1 MRKELERI
9 AEIKEQMRAI
19 LDEAETQKR
28 ALTED
33 EQKAFNALKTEKE
46 LIQMKEERRSLE
58 TEPEQTRTIPTKA
71 VFSQAVYDVVYHR
84 SLEDYNGVVTEDG
97 IKVVERGLTVTD
109 TNTVADIVPVTI
121 GEIIEPLEK
130 GLIINKLG
138 IKMQSGLVGEL
149 VFPTLQ
155 AIEASIA
162 GENATIGDSK
172 LEIGKIKATPKR
184 VSISVPVSK
193 RAINQTNYSLQD
205 VVLKQI
211 SLGCARLLNKW
222 LLSGT
227 QLEGASAGP
236 FVKDAAVTYAD
247 SLSFADVV
255 TLETTVM
262 AEGVDVTDGTAA
274 YVCTPAVYGVLKSTP
289 IESGSPKMILEDGK
303 INGYPA
309 LVSSYMDAGSIGF
322 GVFTYSAIGQFGDI
336 DLVIDP
342 YTQAKNNIVN
352 FVLNSDYDIVVA
364 RTEAFAVAKKAGAP
378 APASLKAAKA

>member
-1 MRKELERI
+1 MRKELNRI
-9 AEIKEQMRAI
+9 AEIKERMSVI
-19 LDEAETQKR
+19 LDGAETEKR

-33 EQKAFNALKTEKE
+33 ETKEFDALKTEKA
-46 LIQMKEERRSLE
+46 LLQMKEERRSLE
-58 TEPEQTRTIPTKA
+58 TEPEQSRTIPTKA

-97 IKVVERGLTVTD
+97 IKVIERGLTVTD

-130 GLIINKLG
+130 GLIIDKLG
-138 IKMQSGLVGEL
+138 VKMQSGLVGEL

-162 GENATIGDSK
+162 GENAAIGDTK
-172 LEIGKIKATPKR
+172 LEIGKIKSTPKR

-222 LLSGT
+222 MFSGT

-236 FVKDAAVTYAD
+236 FVKNATVTYSGA
-247 SLSFADVV
+247 LTFANIVA
-255 TLETTVM
+255 LETAVM
-262 AEGVDVTDGTAA
+262 SEGVDVTDGTAA
-274 YVCTPAVYGVLKSTP
+274 YVCTPSVYGALKSTP
-289 IESGSPKMILEDGK
+289 VEKGSPKMILEDGK
-303 INGYPA
+303 INGYPV
-309 LVSSYMDAGSIGF
+309 LVTSYMDADSIGF
-322 GVFTYSAIGQFGDI
+322 GVFSYVAVGQFGDL

-342 YTQAKNNIVN
+342 YTAAKNNIVN
-352 FVLNSDYDIVVA
+352 FVLNSDYDIVTA
-364 RTEAFAVAKKAGAP
+364 RTEAFAVAKKEA
-378 APASLKAAKA
+378 ASPAKA

>member
-1 MRKELERI
+1 MRKELNRI

-19 LDEAETQKR
+19 LDEAETKKR

-33 EQKAFNALKTEKE
+33 EQKSFDALKTEKS
-46 LIQMKEERRSLE
+46 LLQMKEERRSLE
-58 TEPEQTRTIPTKA
+58 TEPEQSRAIPTKA
-71 VFSQAVYDVVYHR
+71 VFAQAAFDVVNHR
-84 SLEDYNGVVTEDG
+84 SLSEYNGIVTEGG

-109 TNTVADIVPVTI
+109 TNAVADIVPVTI

-172 LEIGKIKATPKR
+172 LEIGKIKSTPKR
-184 VSISVPVSK
+184 VTISVPVSK

-211 SLGCARLLNKW
+211 SLGCARLMNKW
-222 LLSGT
+222 MFSGT
-227 QLEGASAGP
+227 QLDGASKGP
-236 FVKDAAVTYAD
+236 FVKDATVTYSVA
-247 SLSFADVV
+247 LKFADIVA
-255 TLETTVM
+255 LETAVM

-274 YVCTPAVYGVLKSTP
+274 YVCTPAVYGALKSTP
-289 IESGSPKMILEDGK
+289 IEAGSPVMILQDNK
-303 INGYPA
+303 INGYPV
-309 LVSSYMDAGSIGF
+309 LVTSYMETDSIGF
-322 GVFTYSAIGQFGDI
+322 GVFSYAAIGQFGDL

-364 RTEAFAVAKKAGAP
+364 RTEAFAVAKKAVS
-378 APASLKAAKA
+378 PASLKAAKA